1 MFHYLQDHATSAV
14 LFIHQDPYLVN
25 NLKSGILDCYSNS
38 FTKVT
43 GTVTELQDHCN
54 KKINDTGI
62 QIVPDGTAEFSL
74 EDFPDI
80 AKKQELIKIRKVGFI
95 ALLEH
100 AQQYR
105 SKNVYGFHPADPFV
119 IERALTDQD
128 RINEYAT
135 IMGVSPEFAKEELTM
150 VAESIYIDQFR
161 LLTVCNLWKKHINQI
176 TTVDEMNNLLPRMK
190 QSFVSPGIVYV

>member
-1 MFHYLQDHATSAV
+1 MFHYLQDHPTSAV

-38 FTKVT
+38 FTKLT
-43 GTVTELQDHCN
+43 STVTELQDHSN

-62 QIVPDGTAEFSL
+62 RVVPHGTDEFSL
-74 EDFPDI
+74 EEFPEI
-80 AKKQELIKIRKVGFI
+80 AKKQELIKIRKVGFV

-105 SKNVYGFHPADPFV
+105 AKNLYGFHPADPFI
-119 IERALTDQD
+119 IERALDDQD
-128 RINEYAT
+128 RIYEYAT
-135 IMGVSPEFAKEELTM
+135 IMGVSSEFAKEELTM

-161 LLTVCNLWKKHINQI
+161 LLTVCNLWKKQINQT
-176 TTVDEMNNLLPRMK
+176 TTVEEMTNLLPRMK
-190 QSFVSPGIVYV
+190 QSFVSPGIVNV

>member
-1 MFHYLQDHATSAV
+1 MFHYLQDHPTSAV

-25 NLKSGILDCYSNS
+25 NLKSGILDCYSS
-38 FTKVT
+38 SLAKLTS
-43 GTVTELQDHCN
+43 TVTELQDHCN

-62 QIVPDGTAEFSL
+62 RITPGGTTEFSL
-74 EDFPDI
+74 DNFPEI

-95 ALLEH
+95 ALLEY

-105 SKNVYGFHPADPFV
+105 TKNVYGFHPADPFV
-119 IERALTDQD
+119 IERALSDQD
-128 RINEYAT
+128 RIDEYAT
-135 IMGVSPEFAKEELTM
+135 IMGISSEFAREELTM

-190 QSFVSPGIVYV
+190 QSFVSPGIVNV